1 MKTINIILAMII
13 AMLLTLL
20 LLTTRESTTYINQ
33 SNDTIK
39 IRDTITEYYPQPIEI
54 IKWKDSIVY
63 LTDTQYV
70 ILPFEKKRYTT
81 DNYDLTISGFEPQL
95 DEIAVFPE
103 TKTIYYTTVL
113 NEEKKKFSI
122 SHGINFSAGYGLI
135 HNKLDFYVGYGIQIS
150 F

>member
-1 MKTINIILAMII
+1 MKTINIILAIII
-13 AMLLTLL
+13 AILLTLL
-20 LLTTRESTTYINQ
+20 FITPRKSITYYSQ
-33 SNDTIK
+33 SNDTIIIK
-39 IRDTITEYYPQPIEI
+39 DTIAEYYPEPVEV
-54 IKWKDSIVY
+54 IKWKDTTIY
-63 LTDTQYV
+63 ITDTQYV

-81 DNYDLTISGFEPQL
+81 DNYDLIISGFEPQL
-95 DEIAVFPE
+95 EEITVFPE

-135 HNKLDFYVGYGIQIS
+135 NNKFDVYIGYGFQIN